1 MAILKSRI
9 FQASQA
15 SSGFDRC
22 NQMQFKLYWHDTTPP
37 FENAEKSRPEGH
49 YDVAVIGGG
58 FTGLSAALH
67 LAKAGSRVGVFEA
80 GAVGSGASGRNG
92 GHLNNG
98 LAHSFIAAKQ
108 HLGTERA
115 KALYKAFD
123 DSIDTIERIVTQE
136 NINCSFRRSGKLKLA
151 SKPAHFTTLERN
163 FEAIHRDVDSDT
175 ALLQRDALS
184 GEVGSDNFHGAML
197 SKKSA
202 MMHMGRYV
210 TGLATAA
217 TRNGAVIYENTP
229 VSERKK
235 INDKHQIV
243 TPYGNVTAD
252 NVILATGAYTTD
264 SFSYF
269 RKRII
274 PVGSFIIATRRLT
287 ESEIAATM
295 PGNRTYVTSMNI
307 GNYFRLAPDNR
318 MIFGG
323 RARFSTTSDQRSDAK
338 SGTTL
343 RENLIKIFPHLDNIE
358 IDYCWG
364 GLVDMTQDRYPR
376 AGFAEGVWYA
386 MGYSGHGAQ
395 MSTQMGIYL
404 ADCILGRGDRNPIYD
419 LDWTAIPGYSGKP
432 WFLPMVGFYYKML
445 DKFQ

>member
-1 MAILKSRI
+1 
-9 FQASQA
+9 
-15 SSGFDRC
+15 
-22 NQMQFKLYWHDTTPP
+22 MQFKPYWQDTTPP
-37 FENAEKSRPEGH
+37 FTAAEKTPPEGH
-49 YDVAVIGGG
+49 FDVVIIGGG

-67 LAKAGSRVGVFEA
+67 LAKAGSRVAVFET
-80 GAVGSGASGRNG
+80 GLVGSGASGRNG

-108 HLGTERA
+108 HLGAERA

-123 DSIDTIERIVTQE
+123 DSVDTIERIVTEE
-136 NINCSFRRSGKLKLA
+136 NIDCAFRRAGKLKLA
-151 SKPAHFTTLERN
+151 SKPAHFDGLARN
-163 FEAIHRDVDSDT
+163 FEAIHAEIDPDT
-175 ALLQRDALS
+175 ALLHRDQLS
-184 GEVGSDNFHGAML
+184 GEIGSHDFHGAML

-217 TRNGAVIYENTP
+217 TRHGAVVYENTA
-229 VSERKK
+229 VTEHKK
-235 INDKHQIV
+235 IGTKHQIV
-243 TPYGNVTAD
+243 TSRGTVTTD
-252 NVILATGAYTTD
+252 NVILATGAYTPN

-274 PVGSFIIATRRLT
+274 PVGSFIIATRPLT

-323 RARFSTTSDQRSDAK
+323 RARFSTTSDQRSDSK
-338 SGTTL
+338 SGAIL
-343 RENLIKIFPHLDNIE
+343 RESLVKIFPHLASVE

-376 AGFAEGVWYA
+376 AGFADGVWYA

-404 ADCILGRGDRNPIYD
+404 ADAILGRGDKNPISD
-419 LDWTAIPGYSGKP
+419 LEWPTIPGYSGKP
-432 WFLPMVGFYYKML
+432 WFLPLVGFYYKML